1 MPPLSPVGIFHT
13 LFGVIALVSAAYS
26 FIKYGEI
33 RSSNRSSQIYLA
45 TTLLTAITAL
55 TIFRHGG
62 FNAAHGLA
70 ILTVAAVVVGFLLE
84 RTNLLRSLTRYIV
97 ALSYGASVLFHLL
110 PTATEFLT
118 RFPIGAPR
126 VSSLQD
132 PLLQQTFA
140 IIAAIWAVFMMIQ
153 LVMFRLRRQAS

>member
-1 MPPLSPVGIFHT
+1 MPPLSPIGIFHT

-26 FIKYGEI
+26 YIKYGEI
-33 RSSNRSSQIYLA
+33 QSSNRSSQIYLA

-70 ILTVAAVVVGFLLE
+70 ILTVVAVVIGFLLE
-84 RTNLLRSLTRYIV
+84 RTNLLRSLTRYTV

-140 IIAAIWAVFMMIQ
+140 VIAAIWAVFMIIQ
-153 LVMFRLRRQAS
+153 LTMFRVRRKVS